1 MGWREQRRLTGLAPG
16 LSRVLGS
23 TVPGPLVIVRTIVV
37 LKQGARMPNGQ
48 ISGGSSGAAQDN
60 QNRSHSSLKEMFF
73 RGGTS
78 YRQ

>member
-1 MGWREQRRLTGLAPG
+1 MGWREQRRPTGLAPG

-23 TVPGPLVIVRTIVV
+23 TVPGPLVIFRTIAA

-48 ISGGSSGAAQDN
+48 ISGGGGSEAAQDN
-60 QNRSHSSLKEMFF
+60 QNSSLKEKFF
-73 RGGTS
+73 RGGAS

>member
-1 MGWREQRRLTGLAPG
+1 M
-16 LSRVLGS
+16 GS
-23 TVPGPLVIVRTIVV
+23 TVPGPLVIFRTIAA

-48 ISGGSSGAAQDN
+48 ISGGGGSEAAQDN
-60 QNRSHSSLKEMFF
+60 QNSSLKEMFF